1 MLTLESILEDL
12 QRQGQKHSSGGFTVD
27 PAQALPKLQK
37 FRLPDPHAYIL
48 KWLQAAV
55 RGRASSFDLRSGT
68 GSVQVQMPG
77 LQLPI
82 ERLAHIFLE
91 LLQETRPGQEAL
103 AHLAV
108 GLHCCLGIRAQ
119 AIRLFYRDGQRGIK
133 IEWRVGG
140 QTVGDWTESGPA
152 LCKIELDRARGDLWQ
167 EVRQKLQSRPVLGM
181 LLGSSSGYDN
191 EQHLVHGTGDLAPLR
206 VTINGRLLK
215 PSSVSLEGFRPL
227 FSGRHIFKRE
237 YCVAAGDAPGFQL
250 TPWQQAAQSL
260 GRSPEGRYR
269 AFVAWSKNQRLN
281 HMMLLRDGVV
291 LRRMQYQAEGEP
303 AVLLILDGHQLTT
316 DLTTLQFIEDDHF
329 RAFFHRAQSF
339 ARDPGLLTLPTI

>member
-37 FRLPDPHAYIL
+37 FRLPDPHAYVL

-55 RGRASSFDLRSGT
+55 RGGASSFELRSGT

-91 LLQETRPGQEAL
+91 MLQEARPGQEAL

-119 AIRLFYRDGQRGIK
+119 AIRLFYRDGQRGLK
-133 IEWRVGG
+133 IEWRLGG
-140 QTVGDWTESGPA
+140 QTITDWSESGPA
-152 LCKIELDRARGDLWQ
+152 LCRIELERARADLWQ

-181 LLGSSSGYDN
+181 LTGSSSGYDN
-191 EQHLVHGTGDLAPLR
+191 EQHLVHGTGDLAPLK

-215 PSSVSLEGFRPL
+215 PASVSLQGFRGL
-227 FSGRHIFKRE
+227 FSGRQIFKRE
-237 YCVAAGDAPGFQL
+237 YCFEAGDAPGFQL
-250 TPWQQAAQSL
+250 CPWEQAPESL
-260 GRSPEGRYR
+260 GRRPGGRYS
-269 AFVAWSKNQRLN
+269 AFLAVSKNQRLN
-281 HMMLLRDGVV
+281 HLMLLRDGVM
-291 LRRMQYQAEGEP
+291 LRRMQYQTEGEP
-303 AVLLILDGHQLTT
+303 AFLLILDGHQLTT
-316 DLTTLQFIEDDHF
+316 DLTTLQFIEDDDF
-329 RAFFHRAQSF
+329 RRFFHSAQAF
-339 ARDPGLLTLPTI
+339 AREPSVLTLPTL